1 MAVKILL
8 LFWMSL
14 IVNTKIS
21 NRLAQSKKLSLNESK
36 TKLLLFRPINKL
48 NLALSNIKL
57 NKNFRTLAM
66 SLTYLGI
73 EIYKTLSWGN
83 QSLAKN
89 LAELTEFF
97 LD

>member
-57 NKNFRTLAM
+57 NKNF
-66 SLTYLGI
+66 
-73 EIYKTLSWGN
+73 
-83 QSLAKN
+83 
-89 LAELTEFF
+89 
-97 LD
+97 